1 MHAVR
6 RNSNSRIGDSDN
18 RTDFIGIEGLLAD
31 RHVNLPGLGKLNGV
45 ADNICNCL
53 AYAGRIGTP
62 GDVQRMTAG
71 TGVAHSE
78 FNPSETEGGRFL
90 QIWILPEKAGL
101 EPGYEQKNFAV
112 EDRADRL
119 RLVASRNGRD
129 GAVTIHQDAEM
140 YSTILSGGS
149 EVTHT
154 FAAGRHG
161 WVQVVRGVVDLGGE
175 TLREGDGAAI
185 SDVETVT
192 LSSTIGAEVLLFDLA

>member
-1 MHAVR
+1 M
-6 RNSNSRIGDSDN
+6 
-18 RTDFIGIEGLLAD
+18 
-31 RHVNLPGLGKLNGV
+31 
-45 ADNICNCL
+45 
-53 AYAGRIGTP
+53 
-62 GDVQRMTAG
+62 
-71 TGVAHSE
+71 
-78 FNPSETEGGRFL
+78 
-90 QIWILPEKAGL
+90 PEKAGL

>member
-1 MHAVR
+1 MGFRSLRVINDDRVIPGAGFPTHGHRDMEIVTYVVDGALEHK
-6 RNSNSRIGDSDN
+6 DSM
-18 RTDFIGIEGLLAD
+18 G
-31 RHVNLPGLGKLNGV
+31 NGS
-45 ADNICNCL
+45 I
-53 AYAGRIGTP
+53 ITP